1 MSSEDPIKLILET
14 LRKHPEGLTLL
25 SLAELTGLHR
35 HTATKYVNEL
45 LGAGFIF
52 QRNVGVAKL
61 CYLMEKVE
69 NQTDEKVLEELKVR
83 RIGNKAQ
90 LKIIAAIM
98 IVTFLL
104 SETAILAYENAS
116 LFNETNLSGFSLINT
131 SPLTESNYPNLS
143 QNADSI
149 INITNVSIDEN
160 VNSSALINS
169 TAKNDS
175 SDNLTVEI
183 LNETIQEINES
194 LGGNESVIVSNFTVS
209 EPTNETQ
216 ETPQKSAVNFEIEL
230 NYPQRITRGEIIL
243 VKARAVNTGSSTAKN
258 VVLDWKLPDGFS
270 IVSGNEREFCGSLDQ
285 NGICDSQISIETDAS
300 TVLGLNEIKVVVSY
314 EE

>member
-1 MSSEDPIKLILET
+1 MSSENPIKIIIET

-25 SLAELTGLHR
+25 SLAGFTGLHR
-35 HTATKYVNEL
+35 HTATKYINEL
-45 LGAGFIF
+45 LCAGFIS

-83 RIGNKAQ
+83 RIGNKSQ

-98 IVTFLL
+98 IATFLL
-104 SETAILAYENAS
+104 SETAILAYQNTS

-131 SPLTESNYPNLS
+131 SPLTESSYPNLS

-149 INITNVSIDEN
+149 INITNIAIDEN

-169 TAKNDS
+169 TGKNDS
-175 SDNLTVEI
+175 SDNLTVDI

-194 LGGNESVIVSNFTVS
+194 LGENESVIVSNLTIP
-209 EPTNETQ
+209 EPFNETQ
-216 ETPQKSAVNFEIEL
+216 EMPQKSAVNFEIEL
-230 NYPQRITRGEIIL
+230 NYPQRITRGEIIP
-243 VKARAVNTGSSTAKN
+243 VKASATNTGSSTAKN

-270 IVSGNEREFCGSLDQ
+270 IVSGSEREFCGSLDQ
-285 NGICDSQISIETDAS
+285 NGICDSQINLKTDIS
-300 TVLGLNEIKVVVSY
+300 TVLGLKEIKVVVSY

>member
-1 MSSEDPIKLILET
+1 MSSENPIKLILEA

-25 SLAELTGLHR
+25 SLAGFTGLHR
-35 HTATKYVNEL
+35 HTATKYINEL
-45 LGAGFIF
+45 LCAGFIS

-61 CYLMEKVE
+61 CYFKEKVE

-83 RIGNKAQ
+83 RIGNKSQ

-104 SETAILAYENAS
+104 SETAILAYQNTN

-131 SPLTESNYPNLS
+131 SPMTDSNYPNLS
-143 QNADSI
+143 QNAYSI
-149 INITNVSIDEN
+149 INITNIAIDEN
-160 VNSSALINS
+160 ANSSALINS
-169 TAKNDS
+169 TGKNDS

-194 LGGNESVIVSNFTVS
+194 LGGNESVIASNLTIP
-209 EPTNETQ
+209 EPINETQ
-216 ETPQKSAVNFEIEL
+216 EMPQKTPVNFEIEL

-243 VKARAVNTGSSTAKN
+243 VKARATNTGSSTAKN
-258 VVLDWKLPDGFS
+258 VVLEWKLPDGFS

-285 NGICDSQISIETDAS
+285 NGICDSQISIETDVS

>member
-45 LGAGFIF
+45 LGAGFIS

-69 NQTDEKVLEELKVR
+69 NQTDEKVLEELKVK

-104 SETAILAYENAS
+104 SETAILAYQNTS

-131 SPLTESNYPNLS
+131 SPVTESNYPNLS

-183 LNETIQEINES
+183 LNETIQEINKS
-194 LGGNESVIVSNFTVS
+194 LGGNESFIVSNFTVS

-216 ETPQKSAVNFEIEL
+216 EMPQKSAVNFEIEL
-230 NYPQRITRGEIIL
+230 NYPQRITRGEIIP
-243 VKARAVNTGSSTAKN
+243 VKASATNTGSSTAKN
-258 VVLDWKLPDGFS
+258 VVLEWKLPDGFS
-270 IVSGNEREFCGSLDQ
+270 IVLGNQNEFCGSLDQ
-285 NGICDSQISIETDAS
+285 NGICDSQIGIETDVS

>member
-1 MSSEDPIKLILET
+1 MISDDPIKIIIET

-25 SLAELTGLHR
+25 SLAGFTGLHR
-35 HTATKYVNEL
+35 HTATKYINEL
-45 LGAGFIF
+45 LCAGFIS

-61 CYLMEKVE
+61 CYFKEKVE
-69 NQTDEKVLEELKVR
+69 NQTDEKVLEEIKER
-83 RIGNKAQ
+83 RMGNKSQ
-90 LKIIAAIM
+90 LKIIATIM

-104 SETAILAYENAS
+104 SETVILAYENTS

-131 SPLTESNYPNLS
+131 SPLTQSNYPNLS

-149 INITNVSIDEN
+149 INITNASTDEN

-169 TAKNDS
+169 TEKNDS

-183 LNETIQEINES
+183 LNEAIQEINES
-194 LGGNESVIVSNFTVS
+194 LGGNESLIASNLTIP
-209 EPTNETQ
+209 EPFNETL

-230 NYPQRITRGEIIL
+230 NYPQRTTRGEIIP
-243 VKARAVNTGSSTAKN
+243 VKAHAINTGSSTAKN
-258 VVLDWKLPDGFS
+258 VVLEWKLPDGFS
-270 IVSGNEREFCGSLDQ
+270 IVSGNDSEFCGDVKQ
-285 NGICDSQISIETDAS
+285 NSNCDSQIGLKTDVS
-300 TVLGLNEIKVVVSY
+300 TVLGLKEIKVVVKY

>member
-1 MSSEDPIKLILET
+1 MISDDPIKIIIET

-25 SLAELTGLHR
+25 SLAGFTGLHR
-35 HTATKYVNEL
+35 HTATKYINEL
-45 LGAGFIF
+45 LCAGFIS

-61 CYLMEKVE
+61 CYFKEKVE
-69 NQTDEKVLEELKVR
+69 NQTDEKVLEEIKER
-83 RIGNKAQ
+83 RMGNKSQ
-90 LKIIAAIM
+90 LKIIATIM

-104 SETAILAYENAS
+104 SETVILAYENTS

-131 SPLTESNYPNLS
+131 SPLTQSNYPNLS

-149 INITNVSIDEN
+149 INITNASTDEN

-169 TAKNDS
+169 TEKNDS
-175 SDNLTVEI
+175 RDNLTVEI

-194 LGGNESVIVSNFTVS
+194 LGGNESLVTSNFTVS
-209 EPTNETQ
+209 EPFNETQ

-230 NYPQRITRGEIIL
+230 NYSQRTTRGEIIP
-243 VKARAVNTGSSTAKN
+243 VKVSATNTGSSTAKN
-258 VVLDWKLPDGFS
+258 VVLEWKLPGGFS
-270 IVSGNEREFCGSLDQ
+270 IVSGNQNELCGDVEQ
-285 NGICDSQISIETDAS
+285 NSSCDSQIDLKTDVS
-300 TVLGLNEIKVVVSY
+300 TVLGLKEIKVVISY

>member
-1 MSSEDPIKLILET
+1 MISDDPIKLILET

-25 SLAELTGLHR
+25 SLAEFTGLHR
-35 HTATKYVNEL
+35 HTATKYINEL
-45 LGAGFIF
+45 LGAGFIS

-61 CYLMEKVE
+61 CYLIEKVE
-69 NQTDEKVLEELKVR
+69 NQTDEKVLEEVKER
-83 RIGNKAQ
+83 RIGNKPQ
-90 LKIIAAIM
+90 LKIIATIM

-104 SETAILAYENAS
+104 SETVILAYQNTS

-131 SPLTESNYPNLS
+131 SPLTQSNYPNLS

-169 TAKNDS
+169 TGKNDS

-216 ETPQKSAVNFEIEL
+216 EMPQKSAVNFEIEL
-230 NYPQRITRGEIIL
+230 NYPQRTTRGEIIP
-243 VKARAVNTGSSTAKN
+243 VKARATNTGSSTAKN
-258 VVLDWKLPDGFS
+258 VVLELKVPEGFV
-270 IVSGNEREFCGSLDQ
+270 IVSGNQNELCGDIEQ
-285 NGICDSQISIETDAS
+285 NSSCDSQISLKTDVS

>member
-1 MSSEDPIKLILET
+1 MSSDDPIKLILET

-35 HTATKYVNEL
+35 HTATKYINEL
-45 LGAGFIF
+45 LGAGFIS
-52 QRNVGVAKL
+52 QRIVGVAKL
-61 CYLMEKVE
+61 CYLMKKVE

-83 RIGNKAQ
+83 RIGNKTQ

-104 SETAILAYENAS
+104 SETAILAYQNTS
-116 LFNETNLSGFSLINT
+116 LSNETNLSGFSLINT
-131 SPLTESNYPNLS
+131 SPLTESSYPNLS
-143 QNADSI
+143 QNTDSI
-149 INITNVSIDEN
+149 INITNASIDEN
-160 VNSSALINS
+160 ANLSATNIS
-169 TAKNDS
+169 TEKNDS
-175 SDNLTVEI
+175 RDNLTVEI
-183 LNETIQEINES
+183 LNETIQEINKS

-209 EPTNETQ
+209 EPVNETQ
-216 ETPQKSAVNFEIEL
+216 EMPQKSAVNFEIEL
-230 NYPQRITRGEIIL
+230 NYPQRITRGEIVL
-243 VKARAVNTGSSTAKN
+243 VKARAVNTGSMTARN

-270 IVSGNEREFCGSLDQ
+270 IVSGNERELCGSLDQ
-285 NGICDSQISIETDAS
+285 NGICDSQISIETDVS

>member
-104 SETAILAYENAS
+104 SETAILAYQNTS

-169 TAKNDS
+169 TGKNDS

-216 ETPQKSAVNFEIEL
+216 EMPQKSAVNFEIEL

-300 TVLGLNEIKVVVSY
+300 TVLGLNEIKVVVNY